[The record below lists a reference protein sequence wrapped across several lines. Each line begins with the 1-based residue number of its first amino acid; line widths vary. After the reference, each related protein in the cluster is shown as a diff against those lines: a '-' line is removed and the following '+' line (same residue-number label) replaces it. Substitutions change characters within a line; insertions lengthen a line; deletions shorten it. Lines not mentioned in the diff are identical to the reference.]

1 MAQTN
6 SGFSRCGIANNRQQR
21 DAGAKQAAEKL
32 NPEGDGGFN
41 PRIKPIE

>member
-1 MAQTN
+1 MEKSLKSSKICQDTV
-6 SGFSRCGIANNRQQR
+6 S
-21 DAGAKQAAEKL
+21 QAAEKL